1 MKKLTAWTLA
11 IALLAACIPAQGEP
25 ADEKAKDSDPVAK
38 LHAAA
43 KEGDV
48 KAIGQLLSSGAKVDA
63 KDQSGATPLFVASL
77 FGRAD
82 AAKLLIE
89 KGTDIK
95 VAKGGDGSTALHVA
109 AFFCYTDTVTLLLK
123 SGSDINALNNRSDT
137 PLDAVSAP
145 WSEGLGEFYTGVAKS
160 LGLKLDLESVKAARP
175 KIAALLKSRGGKT
188 GNTDMKNKPGKTVKN
203 SKPTG
208 SIKDVA
214 ALGIRCS
221 YYCNGR
227 IHVGVLGTPDGKP
240 ITEPPVKS
248 WEDFKPS
255 WSKTGDML
263 VFFRRVKNDPNVI
276 NWKTKICIIK
286 TDGTGFHELTDGTTT
301 NFNQTWTRD
310 GTNTPIWNRRNLK
323 TGGFMIVKSK
333 VGAKPGQEVAITD
346 PRYHNWAYTCLM
358 DGRILVQSMHP
369 KHGWGYFLLTP
380 KPDGKSIY
388 QRIDCAGL
396 ARKGLLDRISIS
408 PSEDRICFEHQIG
421 HKHNPIG
428 RTLFVADF
436 DAKKLA
442 MTNVKPFANPQR
454 KKRWY
459 AYPRWTKGEKAIV
472 YHASPN
478 LYLYT
483 LASGVTTKVSTNPRA
498 DYRYPH
504 GERMPK

>member
-11 IALLAACIPAQGEP
+11 IALLAACGPAQGEP
-25 ADEKAKDSDPVAK
+25 ANEKAKDSDPVAK

-48 KAIGQLLSSGAKVDA
+48 KAIGQLLSSGAKVDSRG
-63 KDQSGATPLFVASL
+63 QSGVTPLFTAAIY
-77 FGRAD
+77 GRAD
-82 AAKLLIE
+82 AVKLLIA
-89 KGTDIK
+89 KGADIK
-95 VAKGGDGSTALHVA
+95 AAKDSDGATALHVA
-109 AFFCYTDTVTLLLK
+109 AFFCHTDTVKLLLK
-123 SGSDINALNNRSDT
+123 SSSDINALNNRSDT
-137 PLDAVSAP
+137 PLDAISAP
-145 WSEGLGEFYTGVAKS
+145 WSEGLGEFYTGVAKA
-160 LGLKLDLESVKAARP
+160 LGLKLDMDSVKAARP
-175 KIAALLKSRGGKT
+175 KIAAFLKSRGGKT
-188 GNTDMKNKPGKTVKN
+188 GRKPAD
-203 SKPTG
+203 

-276 NWKTKICIIK
+276 NWRTKICIIK
-286 TDGTGFHELTDGTTT
+286 TDGTGFHELTDGTGT

-323 TGGFMIVKSK
+323 TGGFMIMKSK
-333 VGAKPGQEVAITD
+333 VGAKPGQETTITD
-346 PRYHNWAYTCLM
+346 PGYHNWAYTCLI
-358 DGRILVQSMHP
+358 DGRILVQCAHP
-369 KHGWGYFLLTP
+369 KQGWGYFLMTP
-380 KPDGKSIY
+380 KTGGQSSY
-388 QRIDCAGL
+388 ERIDCKL
-396 ARKGLLDRISIS
+396 AKKGLLDRVSLS
-408 PSEDRICFEHQIG
+408 PSETRVCFEYQTG
-421 HKHNPIG
+421 FKYKNAG
-428 RTLFVADF
+428 RTLYIADF
-436 DAKKLA
+436 DARKLA
-442 MTNVKPFANPQR
+442 ITNAKPFANMEGKQQ
-454 KKRWY
+454 WF

-472 YHASPN
+472 YHATRA

-483 LASGVTTKVSTNPRA
+483 LKDGSTTRVSTNPRA

>member
-11 IALLAACIPAQGEP
+11 IVLLAACIPAQGAP
-25 ADEKAKDSDPVAK
+25 ADEKREDSDPVAK
-38 LHAAA
+38 LITAA
-43 KEGDV
+43 KEGDT
-48 KAIGQLLSSGAKVDA
+48 KAIGRLLSSGVKVDA
-63 KDQSGATPLFVASL
+63 KDQSGSTPLFVASL
-77 FGRAD
+77 FGRTD
-82 AAKLLIE
+82 AAKLLIK
-89 KGTDIK
+89 KGADVK
-95 VAKGGDGSTALHVA
+95 AAKGGDGSSALLVA
-109 AFFCYTDTVTLLLK
+109 AFFCHTDTVKLLLK
-123 SGSDINALNNRSDT
+123 SGTNINALNNRSDT

-145 WSEGLGEFYTGVAKS
+145 WSEGLGEFYTGVAKA
-160 LGLKLDLESVKAARP
+160 LGLKLDLDSVKAARP

-188 GNTDMKNKPGKTVKN
+188 GKTAKN
-203 SKPTG
+203 SKLTG

-286 TDGTGFHELTDGTTT
+286 TDGTGFHELTDGTNT

-323 TGGFMIVKSK
+323 TGGFMIMKSK

-346 PRYHNWAYTCLM
+346 PRYHNWAYSCLI
-358 DGRILVQSMHP
+358 DGRILVQCVHP
-369 KHGWGYFLLTP
+369 KLGWGYFLMTP
-380 KPDGKSIY
+380 KPNGKPTY
-388 QRIDCAGL
+388 QRIDTAGL
-396 ARKGLLDRISIS
+396 AKKGLLDRISIS
-408 PSEDRICFEHQIG
+408 PSEDKVCFEHQIG
-421 HKHNPIG
+421 HRHDPIG
-428 RTLFVADF
+428 RTLYVADF

-442 MTNVKPFANPQR
+442 ITNVKAFANAQR

-472 YHASPN
+472 FHATPE
-478 LYLYT
+478 LHLYT
-483 LASGVTTKVSTNPRA
+483 LKSGVTTKVSTNPRA
-498 DYRYPH
+498 EYRYPH

>member
-11 IALLAACIPAQGEP
+11 IAILAACTPAQGEP
-25 ADEKAKDSDPVAK
+25 AGEKAKGGDPTAR
-38 LHAAA
+38 LHAAV
-43 KEGDV
+43 KEGDI
-48 KAIGQLLSSGAKVDA
+48 KAIGQLLSSGVKVDSRGQA
-63 KDQSGATPLFVASL
+63 GVTPLFTAVL
-77 FGRAD
+77 YGRTD
-82 AAKLLIE
+82 AAKLLIA
-89 KGTDIK
+89 KGADIK
-95 VAKGGDGSTALHVA
+95 VGKGGDGATALLVA
-109 AFFCYTDTVTLLLK
+109 AFLCDGDTVALLLK
-123 SGSDINALNNRSDT
+123 KGADINAVNNRSET
-137 PLDAVSAP
+137 PLDVVSGP
-145 WSEGLGEFYTGVAKS
+145 WTEDLGKFYVGIAKS
-160 LGLKLDLESVKAARP
+160 LELKIDLDSVKAARP

-188 GNTDMKNKPGKTVKN
+188 GKPAKSG
-203 SKPTG
+203 KPTG

-221 YYCNGR
+221 YFCNGR
-227 IHVGVLGTPDGKP
+227 IHVGVLGTPEGKP

-286 TDGTGFHELTDGTTT
+286 SDGTGFHELTDGNNT

-323 TGGFMIVKSK
+323 TGGFMIMKSK
-333 VGAKPGQEVAITD
+333 VGAKPGQEVCITN
-346 PRYHNWAYTCLM
+346 PKYHNWAYSCLI
-358 DGRILVQSMHP
+358 DGRILVQCAHP
-369 KHGWGYFLLTP
+369 KQGWGYFLMTP
-380 KPDGKSIY
+380 KPNGKPTY
-388 QRIDCAGL
+388 QRIDTAGL
-396 ARKGLLDRISIS
+396 AKKGLLDRISIS
-408 PSEDRICFEHQIG
+408 PSEDKVCFEHQIG

-442 MTNVKPFANPQR
+442 ITNVKAFANAQR

-472 YHASPN
+472 FHATPE
-478 LYLYT
+478 LHLYT
-483 LASGVTTKVSTNPRA
+483 LKSGVTTKVSTNPRA
-498 DYRYPH
+498 EYRYPH

>member
-1 MKKLTAWTLA
+1 MKKLTALTLA
-11 IALLAACIPAQGEP
+11 IALFAACIPAQGEP
-25 ADEKAKDSDPVAK
+25 ADEKAKDSGPVAK

-43 KEGDV
+43 KEGDT

-63 KDQSGATPLFVASL
+63 RDQSGSTPLFVASL
-77 FGRAD
+77 FGRTD
-82 AAKLLIE
+82 AAKLLIKKGADIKGA
-89 KGTDIK
+89 KGT
-95 VAKGGDGSTALHVA
+95 DGSTALHVA
-109 AFFCYTDTVTLLLK
+109 AFFCYTDTVKLLLK
-123 SGSDINALNNRSDT
+123 SGANINALNNRSDT
-137 PLDAVSAP
+137 PLDAVSGA
-145 WSEGLGEFYTGVAKS
+145 WSEGLGEFYTGVAKA
-160 LGLKLDLESVKAARP
+160 LGLKIDLDSVKAARP

-188 GNTDMKNKPGKTVKN
+188 GRKPAGN
-203 SKPTG
+203 
-208 SIKDVA
+208 IKDVA

-286 TDGTGFHELTDGTTT
+286 TDGTGFHELTDGTGT
-301 NFNQTWTRD
+301 NFNQTWTRN
-310 GTNTPIWNRRNLK
+310 GTNTPIWNRKNPK
-323 TGGFMIVKSK
+323 TGGFIIMKSK
-333 VGAKPGQEVAITD
+333 IGAKPGQEVPITD
-346 PRYHNWAYTCLM
+346 PRYHNWAYSCLI
-358 DGRILVQSMHP
+358 DGRILVMSAHP
-369 KHGWGYFLLTP
+369 KQGWGYFLMTP
-380 KPDGKSIY
+380 KPNGKSIY
-388 QRIDCAGL
+388 QRIDTAGL

-408 PSEDRICFEHQIG
+408 PSEDKVCFEHQIG

-428 RTLFVADF
+428 RTLYVADF
-436 DAKKLA
+436 DAKKRVF
-442 MTNVKPFANPQR
+442 TNVKPFANLE
-454 KKRWY
+454 KKQLWF

-472 YHASPN
+472 YHAN
-478 LYLYT
+478 RTLRLYT
-483 LASGVTTKVSTNPRA
+483 LKSGVTTQVSTNPRA

>member
-25 ADEKAKDSDPVAK
+25 AGEKAKDSDPVAK

-43 KEGDV
+43 KEGNV
-48 KAIGQLLSSGAKVDA
+48 KAIGRLLSSGAKVDA

-77 FGRAD
+77 YGRAD
-82 AAKLLIE
+82 AAKLLIK
-89 KGTDIK
+89 KGADVKI
-95 VAKGGDGSTALHVA
+95 AKGGDGSTALLVA
-109 AFFCYTDTVTLLLK
+109 AFFCHTDTVKLLLK
-123 SGSDINALNNRSDT
+123 SGADINAMNNRSDT

-145 WSEGLGEFYTGVAKS
+145 WGEGLGEFYTGVAKA
-160 LGLKLDLESVKAARP
+160 LKLKLNLDSVKAARP

-188 GNTDMKNKPGKTVKN
+188 GKTDKN
-203 SKPTG
+203 SKPIR

-214 ALGIRCS
+214 KLGIRCS
-221 YYCNGR
+221 YFCNGR
-227 IHVGVLGTPDGKP
+227 IYVGILGTPDGKP

-286 TDGTGFHELTDGTTT
+286 SDGTGFHELTDGTTT

-310 GTNTPIWNRRNLK
+310 GTNTPIWNRKNPK
-323 TGGFMIVKSK
+323 TGGFIIMKSK
-333 VGAKPGQEVAITD
+333 VGAKPGQETPITD
-346 PRYHNWAYTCLM
+346 PRYHNWAYSCLI

-369 KHGWGYFLLTP
+369 KHGWGYFLMTP
-380 KPDGKSIY
+380 KPGGKGTY
-388 QRIDCAGL
+388 QRIDTAGL

-442 MTNVKPFANPQR
+442 ITNVKAFANPQR
-454 KKRWY
+454 KGRWF

-483 LASGVTTKVSTNPRA
+483 LENGVTTKVSTNPRA